1 MCNPYFNQPK
11 TIDEIALYIDLL
23 YNTSIDNVIFLNGNI
38 QNISYENIKII
49 DDKLVETENPLAID
63 VC

>member
-11 TIDEIALYIDLL
+11 TIDEIAFYIELL
-23 YNTSIDNVIFLNGNI
+23 YYTPIDNVVFLNGNI

-49 DDKLVETENPLAID
+49 DDKRVDNTIE

>member
-1 MCNPYFNQPK
+1 MCNEYFNQPK
-11 TIDEIALYIDLL
+11 TIDEIAFYIDLL
-23 YNTSIDNVIFLNGNI
+23 YNTPIDNVVFLNGNV
-38 QNISYENIKII
+38 QNISFENIKII